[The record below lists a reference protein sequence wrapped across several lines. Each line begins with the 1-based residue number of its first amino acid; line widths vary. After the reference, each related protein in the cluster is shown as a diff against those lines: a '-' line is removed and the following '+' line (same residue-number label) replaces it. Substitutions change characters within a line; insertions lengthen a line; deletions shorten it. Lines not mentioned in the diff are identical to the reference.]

1 MVTLGCTTSAAPCA
15 ISSRNPNIVASFSP
29 EAEEAD
35 DDSPTLSQPS
45 IRPERILVWVPFSFE
60 VGGDYPGFTGELA
73 KLVQDARDSLEA
85 EKFLAAEEAGAAQA
99 AAE

>member
-1 MVTLGCTTSAAPCA
+1 MNPARRLLPISVVLLVATGCASTKVSNQQ
-15 ISSRNPNIVASFSP
+15 SSVADEHLP
-29 EAEEAD
+29 
-35 DDSPTLSQPS
+35 
-45 IRPERILVWVPFSFE
+45 RPERILVWVPFSFE